1 MIRNTCREALQYIGT
16 HTHTST
22 KVFQFNILL
31 HLLHLWNGWWNATY
45 TKRSMRFSE
54 TWPTRPIHDKRDF
67 FFFIVF
73 QWVFLYFSLW
83 PKHDFRTRI
92 LGLQNTPSLWSTLTR
107 SIRHDCH
114 SVVVEQKD
122 SKPVLMMLSLSFAKC
137 DFEIEFLLF
146 WWDFC

>member
-16 HTHTST
+16 HTHTHPQKFFNLIYFFICFIFETGDGMRRTLSDLWG
-22 KVFQFNILL
+22 FQKLDQPDPFMINV
-31 HLLHLWNGWWNATY
+31 T
-45 TKRSMRFSE
+45 
-54 TWPTRPIHDKRDF
+54 